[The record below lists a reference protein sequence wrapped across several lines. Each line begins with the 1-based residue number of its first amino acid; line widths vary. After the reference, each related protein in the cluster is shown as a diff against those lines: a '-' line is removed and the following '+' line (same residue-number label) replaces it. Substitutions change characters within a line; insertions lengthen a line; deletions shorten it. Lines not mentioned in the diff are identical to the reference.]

1 MDDDNGST
9 PSSLS
14 IPQKKG
20 GKWEEREREKENSH
34 SFKEKITYST
44 TCTCEP
50 PQ

>member
-20 GKWEEREREKENSH
+20 GKWEERERKKTATASRR
-34 SFKEKITYST
+34 K
-44 TCTCEP
+44 
-50 PQ
+50 

>member
-20 GKWEEREREKENSH
+20 GKWGEREKENSQ

-44 TCTCEP
+44 TCACEP